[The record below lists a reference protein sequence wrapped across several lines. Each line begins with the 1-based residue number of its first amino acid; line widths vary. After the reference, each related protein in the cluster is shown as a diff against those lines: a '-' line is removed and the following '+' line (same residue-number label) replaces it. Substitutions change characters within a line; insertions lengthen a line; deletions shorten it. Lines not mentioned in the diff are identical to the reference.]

1 MATPVEVRVLIIGSG
16 FSGIGMGIKLQ
27 KAGIKDFVI
36 LEKAHEF
43 GGTWRDNVY
52 PGIACDVPAHLYSFS
67 FEPNPNWS
75 RMWAPGAEIQQ
86 YLVSVADKHRL
97 RKRTVFGTKVVSL
110 HWIDDACHWHVVTDN
125 GSEYFA
131 QFVVSGVGALH
142 IPSVPDV
149 KGRDS
154 FEGHQFHTA
163 EWDSSVDLTG
173 KRVAVV
179 GTGASAIQVVPGII
193 DKVESLTLFQRTP
206 AWVVT
211 RPDWNIPRWVQF
223 GFKWAPGARLATRLG
238 IHLWQ
243 ESIGEGMTKHKQLLK
258 VIEFVSKR
266 DIKRKIDNPEL
277 RKKLTPTYSAGC
289 KRIGF
294 AVGFFEALNNPKSS
308 VVTDSIC
315 QVTSS
320 GIVTKDGE
328 GKDSLHQ
335 FDVIVWATGFHVA
348 DSFRYM
354 GTIVGRGGINL
365 VDMWNKTGMDA
376 HRGITVADM
385 PNLFFLLG
393 PNTGLGHNSVVIM
406 IEAQINYVIQ
416 AIKTVEKYG
425 AYELSPTKGAQ
436 AVYNEWVQDRLAHT
450 VQNTGGCMS
459 WYIDEHGKNRV
470 LWPGH
475 TGEYRRAVRK
485 LDPEEYIFSSY
496 RKDDNNS
503 TAT

>member
-1 MATPVEVRVLIIGSG
+1 MATPVEVQVLIIGSG

-75 RMWAPGAEIQQ
+75 RMWAPGGEIQE
-86 YLVSVADKHRL
+86 YLVAVADKHRL
-97 RKRTVFGTKVVSL
+97 RKRTVFGAKVASVI
-110 HWIDDACHWHVVTDN
+110 WDDSMYRWHVCTDE
-125 GSEYFA
+125 GREYVA

-142 IPSVPDV
+142 VPSVPDIP
-149 KGRDS
+149 GRKS
-154 FEGHQFHTA
+154 FHGDQFHTSA
-163 EWDSSVDLTG
+163 WDSTVDLRG

-193 DKVESLTLFQRTP
+193 DEVDSLTLFQRTP

-211 RPDWNIPRWVQF
+211 RPDWKIPSLVRF
-223 GFKWAPGARLATRLG
+223 GYKWLPGTRLATRLG

-243 ESIGEGMTKHKQLLK
+243 ESIGEGMTRHQQLLK
-258 VIEFVSKR
+258 LIEFLSKR
-266 DIKRKIDNPEL
+266 DINNKISDPEL
-277 RKKLTPTYSAGC
+277 RRKLTPTYSAGC

-294 AVGFFEALNNPKSS
+294 AVGFYEALDNPKSS

-315 QVTSS
+315 NVTEN
-320 GIVTKDGE
+320 GLVTRDSN
-328 GKDSLHQ
+328 GKESLHE
-335 FDVIVWATGFHVA
+335 FDVIIWATGFHVA
-348 DSFRYM
+348 DSYRYM
-354 GTIVGRGGINL
+354 GTIEGRGGKNL
-365 VDMWNKTGMDA
+365 VEMWDKTGMDA
-376 HRGITVADM
+376 HRGITVANM

-406 IEAQINYVIQ
+406 IEAQIRYVIE
-416 AIKTVEKYG
+416 AIKAVKKQG
-425 AYELSPTKGAQ
+425 AEALEPTAEAQ
-436 AVYNEWVQDRLAHT
+436 SRYNEWVQHELAHT

-475 TGEYRRAVRK
+475 TGAYRRAVRSLK
-485 LDPEEYIFSSY
+485 QEEYTFSGSNKTH
-496 RKDDNNS
+496 RKS
-503 TAT
+503 ASP